1 LQHRSKRENA
11 KVTARE
17 IGRGHEKSL
26 NDLRLFAQ
34 AKNIAR
40 PSDKGLGRLSIAE
53 KAPAGQTWNMNA
65 AIKTN
70 ASTSAAAKRE
80 AALEAAQRS
89 GKDWRRVFGWAAGDP
104 LHAEAVKLGAQYRQ
118 NQQIDHAHS

>member
-11 KVTARE
+11 KVTTGEA
-17 IGRGHEKSL
+17 GRGHEKSL
-26 NDLRLFAQ
+26 NDLRLLTQ
-34 AKNIAR
+34 AKNATR
-40 PSDKGLGRLSIAE
+40 TSDKGRGRLSIAE
-53 KAPAGQTWNMNA
+53 KAPAGQTYDMST

-70 ASTSAAAKRE
+70 ASPSAAAKRE

-118 NQQIDHAHS
+118 NQHIDHAHS